1 MGAHRRAVA
10 LGGWSGTRVSTLA
23 TELPNTAPTEAT
35 WLGRGL
41 IARGER
47 RGVARLAWAGPRRT
61 RAGVGGAGRAGAGGS
76 HVGERAHMTGR
87 TMDPLPSPAVAAAAE
102 AEADE
107 EADPPATGRARG
119 PGPCVESQVPCTLG
133 PPVGATPRLA
143 GRREWGW
150 TSWGQPLPTVPWD
163 AALQPSVS
171 AGSCGVAPGSFLIP
185 PCRHRLES
193 GLYSCVAMLRER
205 DASSV

>member
-143 GRREWGW
+143 GRRGGGGHPGA
-150 TSWGQPLPTVPWD
+150 SLFPLF
-163 AALQPSVS
+163 
-171 AGSCGVAPGSFLIP
+171 PGTLLFSP
-185 PCRHRLES
+185 PLARGRVELHL
-193 GLYSCVAMLRER
+193 GLF
-205 DASSV
+205 

>member
-23 TELPNTAPTEAT
+23 TELPNTAPAEAT

-41 IARGER
+41 TARGER
-47 RGVARLAWAGPRRT
+47 RGVARLAWAWPRRT

-107 EADPPATGRARG
+107 EADPPATGRHAARG
-119 PGPCVESQVPCTLG
+119 PVWRARFLALGDHLSARHLAWLGGGGGGGHPGASLFPLFPGTLLFSPPLARGRVELHLG
-133 PPVGATPRLA
+133 L
-143 GRREWGW
+143 
-150 TSWGQPLPTVPWD
+150 
-163 AALQPSVS
+163 
-171 AGSCGVAPGSFLIP
+171 F
-185 PCRHRLES
+185 
-193 GLYSCVAMLRER
+193 
-205 DASSV
+205 